1 MGTAPGGTLNPLL
14 GGDGWCWDPLFAQ
27 ALLRGFSGCCSP
39 DVLFSYCPPDVRGL
53 WLFRLDRHSRVN
65 YRLQCLTWLQAQP
78 PPSTWSM
85 ELPPCPCSQPQAELD
100 PRYRRSRSAESPPA
114 PEVAAVP
121 QNTSDLFVT
130 VLRTTSPSRMGAG
143 VRCVYRGTGLLEGWL
158 ERFWSPPTDPLDSE
172 WAPPCPGPK
181 TPAGS
186 ACTLQEHWDP
196 PHPQYPATVCP
207 QMGSWRRL
215 NGAAG
220 KWGSL
225 ISAPGTARRDQELA
239 VRNMCHLPL
248 VGPLPLWWGTE
259 WVAWPYPHRLYP
271 SGDC

>member
-1 MGTAPGGTLNPLL
+1 M
-14 GGDGWCWDPLFAQ
+14 
-27 ALLRGFSGCCSP
+27 
-39 DVLFSYCPPDVRGL
+39 RGL
-53 WLFRLDRHSRVN
+53 WLFRLDNRSQVN

-85 ELPPCPCSQPQAELD
+85 ELPPCPCSRPQAELD

-114 PEVAAVP
+114 PGVTTVP

-143 VRCVYRGTGLLEGWL
+143 VRCVYRGAGFLEGWQ
-158 ERFWSPPTDPLDSE
+158 ERFWSPPNNLSDSE

-181 TPAGS
+181 TQG
-186 ACTLQEHWDP
+186 TVGP
-196 PHPQYPATVCP
+196 PYPQHPTTVSP
-207 QMGSWRRL
+207 QTKSWRRL

-239 VRNMCHLPL
+239 VRDMCHPPL
-248 VGPLPLWWGTE
+248 VGPLPLWRGTE
-259 WVAWPYPHRLYP
+259 QIAWPYPCRLWFAVSQWRLLSTVVCFPPCNDTSACFPLP
-271 SGDC
+271 SQNDSISFGP